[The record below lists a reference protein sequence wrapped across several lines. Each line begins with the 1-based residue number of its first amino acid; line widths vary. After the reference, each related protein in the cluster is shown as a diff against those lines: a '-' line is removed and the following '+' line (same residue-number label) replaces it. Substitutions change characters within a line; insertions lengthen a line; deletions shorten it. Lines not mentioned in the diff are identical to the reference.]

1 MLLCACIR
9 DRSLSVRSSLT
20 RQLMSGHHLSP
31 LQFAI
36 STAHQ
41 AGRMI
46 MKDFHKPVKSDFK
59 GYKDVVTKFD
69 RASEAFI
76 KKQIAKTFPDHN
88 VLGEE
93 TGTTCGKAHG
103 ASGKTSRSTP
113 HSAQPHHESR
123 YTWIIDPIDGTKNF
137 SRRFHLFSISIALY
151 KDFNTPKEKPVLGV
165 VYAPY
170 LKETFW
176 AEKGKGA
183 YRQAGPQAPKSLQ
196 KPHKIK
202 VSKTSDLAI
211 GSFVTGFHPDNIDLN
226 MPIFRHITHK
236 SYGARRLGS
245 AALDLCFVAAGQI
258 DGSWEFGLKIWDIA
272 AGRIILEEAGG
283 CVTNIDGTAFN
294 HKKRSILATNKL
306 LHKKMV
312 KEIRFAG
319 RA

>member
-1 MLLCACIR
+1 
-9 DRSLSVRSSLT
+9 
-20 RQLMSGHHLSP
+20 
-31 LQFAI
+31 
-36 STAHQ
+36 
-41 AGRMI
+41 
-46 MKDFHKPVKSDFK
+46 MKDFHKPVKSDLK

-69 RASEAFI
+69 KASEAFI
-76 KKQIAKTFPDHN
+76 KKQIAKTFPSHDI
-88 VLGEE
+88 LGEE
-93 TGTTCGKAHG
+93 TGATHGSARSAH
-103 ASGKTSRSTP
+103 GKTSRS
-113 HSAQPHHESR
+113 QSR

-137 SRRFHLFSISIALY
+137 SHRFHLFSISIALY
-151 KDFNTPKEKPVLGV
+151 KDFDTPKEKPVLGV

-176 AEKGKGA
+176 AEKGHGA
-183 YRQAGPQAPKSLQ
+183 YSVAGPQAPKSLR
-196 KPHKIK
+196 KPHKIR

-226 MPIFRHITHK
+226 MPIFRHITRK

-258 DGSWEFGLKIWDIA
+258 DGSWEFGLKIWDVA

-283 CVTNIDGTAFN
+283 RVTNIDGTAFN

-312 KEIRFAG
+312 KEIRSAR
-319 RA
+319 RAT